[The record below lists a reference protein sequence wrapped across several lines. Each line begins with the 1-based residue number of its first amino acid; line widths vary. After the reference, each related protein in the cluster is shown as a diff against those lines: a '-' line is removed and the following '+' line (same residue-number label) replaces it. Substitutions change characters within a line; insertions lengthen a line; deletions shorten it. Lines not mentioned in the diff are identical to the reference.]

1 MFRRLYRTVDPQV
14 IPPMMRVSYRRELAA
29 SFTIPLVMALIEGGV
44 AGVIA
49 KKVFDVGDWTVAVIT
64 AAPMFANLTSFIWA
78 HLARGRRK
86 VRFIVGLQLTILL
99 VMCGIALLPETVGG
113 GYAMAGMVVAARCM
127 FSGIVTVRSTIW
139 RQNYRREMRGQITGR
154 FARVATLMM
163 VLTSVTV
170 AIALDGNPSAFR
182 LAYPAA
188 ALVASLGVIA
198 FSKLR
203 VRQERQQLAYE
214 SRPTAKPTPHGA
226 PDGIYEYDPADEQ
239 FSVWAVLKNDPVF
252 RTYLFWQ
259 FTAGVSNMM
268 AEPVFVALIA
278 DVTEPLG
285 ATDVGGRTVSLE
297 YIVSILLTMIVPTGL
312 AMIVIPMW
320 GGLLDRLHVVRYRVR
335 HTWLWPISQMLCFAG
350 GLVVLREG
358 GLVWGLV
365 VLGVGRFVLGIA
377 KGGGMI
383 AWTLG
388 HNDFASRR
396 MTAVYMGIHVTL
408 TGVRGAFAP
417 FLGVALYTG
426 WEELNLGVLSIP
438 AFAGIGP
445 GVFAVSAALS
455 LIAWIGFW
463 RLARKMGG
471 DAQAVDAD

>member
-1 MFRRLYRTVDPQV
+1 MLRTLYRMIDPKQV
-14 IPPMMRVSYRRELAA
+14 PLMMRSSYRREMAA
-29 SFTIPLVMALIEGGV
+29 SATMPLVMALIEGGV

-86 VRFIVGLQLTILL
+86 VRFITALQITILL
-99 VMCGIALLPETVGG
+99 LITAIATLPETVVG
-113 GYAMAGMVVAARCM
+113 GYAMAALVVAARCM

-154 FARVATLMM
+154 FARLATLMM
-163 VLTSVTV
+163 VLTGTAV
-170 AIALDGNPSAFR
+170 AIALDGNASAFR
-182 LAYPAA
+182 IAYPAA
-188 ALVASLGVIA
+188 AVLASLGVVA
-198 FSKLR
+198 FSGLR

-214 SRPTAKPTPHGA
+214 AKPTAKPTPHGS
-226 PDGIYEYDPADEQ
+226 PNGIYEFDRKDES

-252 RTYLFWQ
+252 RSYLACQ
-259 FTAGVSNMM
+259 FLAGVSNMM
-268 AEPVFVALIA
+268 SEPVFVALVA
-278 DVTEPLG
+278 DATEPLG
-285 ATDVGGRTVSLE
+285 TTHVAGRVISLE
-297 YIVSILLTMIVPTGL
+297 YIVSILLTMIVPTTL
-312 AMIVIPMW
+312 AMIVLPRW
-320 GGLLDRLHVVRYRVR
+320 GSLLDRLHVVRYRVR
-335 HTWLWPISQMLCFAG
+335 HTWVWPLSQIICFAG
-350 GLVVLREG
+350 GYMVMFEA

-377 KGGGMI
+377 RGGGMI
-383 AWTLG
+383 AWMLG

-396 MTAVYMGIHVTL
+396 MTSVYMGIHVTL

-426 WEELNLGVLSIP
+426 WPLIDLGMVTIP
-438 AFAGIGP
+438 EFKGIGP
-445 GVFAVSAALS
+445 GVFAVSALLS

-463 RLARKMGG
+463 RLARRMGAT
-471 DAQAVDAD
+471 AQAVDAD